1 VTYQYSGLI
10 QVRFEL
16 SNLAQHRRLGPTLVL
31 RFLDFLTQMKPLI
44 PGYDGCVVEPK
55 PGQFLQRRSRL
66 LAQPK
71 VWAYPLNKRTFGPAI
86 KNFITATLK

>member
-1 VTYQYSGLI
+1 
-10 QVRFEL
+10 
-16 SNLAQHRRLGPTLVL
+16 
-31 RFLDFLTQMKPLI
+31 MKPLI
-44 PGYDGCVVEPK
+44 PGYDGYVVEPK

-86 KNFITATLK
+86 KIFITDALK